1 MPLSDNKNVMIGNNC
16 ICISGQSKGVQLN
29 IALLELRIITVDQI
43 QL

>member
-1 MPLSDNKNVMIGNNC
+1 MPLSNNKNVMIGNNC
-16 ICISGQSKGVQLN
+16 IVSGQSKGVQLN